1 MAINTLD
8 QWVST
13 SSKKPVVMSD
23 AHADYLYEQSFNRQ
37 LEKLYDAQIQRF
49 LEEERAK
56 EQAHK
61 DYTEKNYVR
70 VGGN

>member
-1 MAINTLD
+1 MVINTLD
-8 QWVST
+8 QWVGT
-13 SSKKPVVMSD
+13 SSKPTVISD
-23 AHADYLYEQSFNRQ
+23 THADYLYEQSFNRQ

-56 EQAHK
+56 EQVHK